1 MTRKTVGGV
10 LLLLGSAQ
18 FLMTLDSSVMNV
30 SMASIAADLGTTITG
45 IQTAIA
51 LYTLVMAAFMITGGR
66 LGAIMGRRRAFV
78 TGLCIYAVGALTTS
92 LAPNLA
98 VLILGWSI
106 LEGIG
111 AVLILPAVVS
121 LIAGNFGPGERPRA
135 FGMIAAAS
143 AIAVALGPVIGG
155 FATSV
160 LSWRYVFAGEVV
172 FAAVIVL
179 MASRL
184 EEGPPATDARQ
195 DPLGT
200 LLSALGLVMI
210 VLGALRSTEW
220 GFIAPNAGAPQ
231 LLGISLSLWLVVGGL
246 VVLVAFWLWERRVEL
261 AGGQP
266 LVRPSMLRNRQ
277 LRSGLTVFFFQYFVE
292 GGGFFI
298 VPVFFSIALG
308 LSAIETGLRIL
319 PLSIALLAA
328 AIGVPRLLPHASPRR
343 IVQASLLL
351 ITLSSLLLVLAIG
364 QQLDDLLVTFTMVL
378 FGLGSG
384 ALASQLGSVTVSAV
398 REEQSSA
405 VGGLQQTATNLG
417 LSLGTAIAGSVLIAS
432 LSAGF
437 VNDVS
442 NDPSLPPDVLTEID
456 TQFPDGLPFVSTT
469 ELESALTE
477 NNVPADTTA
486 QIVAINSAAQD
497 RALQVSVL
505 LLGVLAALALVAT
518 RHLPD
523 RQPGDALASAEP
535 G

>member
-469 ELESALTE
+469 ELESALAE